1 MQGFYAGAC
10 CLLSFF
16 AWCDPPIYH
25 CWRERKLKN
34 DNAAE
39 KKKNKNDSLFVF
51 FLGHISRGDV
61 SAKFRC
67 LS

>member
-1 MQGFYAGAC
+1 MLEHVAC
-10 CLLSFF
+10 FHFLPGVI
-16 AWCDPPIYH
+16 PPFTTVGE
-25 CWRERKLKN
+25 RELKN

-39 KKKNKNDSLFVF
+39 KKKNNNDSLFVF